1 MASSVA
7 YTRSEIE
14 NSRANSNFV
23 CDEFFHRILSRR
35 RDRGSL
41 TKKNSSLFT
50 RRSLHCDEKTSLTLY
65 KVAKCLHQSADRAT
79 KFRSHRVNNK
89 SFCYQSNK
97 TVFLRLNELCQDGC
111 RRRRRA
117 HRVSGFNSNSIDAT
131 KNWINS
137 HDKPSRLIK
146 NASTSR
152 TLRGRKN

>member
-41 TKKNSSLFT
+41 TTKNSSLFT
-50 RRSLHCDEKTSLTLY
+50 RRSLHCNKKNSSTVY
-65 KVAKCLHQSADRAT
+65 KIAKCLHQSADRAT

-89 SFCYQSNK
+89 RFCYQSNRI
-97 TVFLRLNELCQDGC
+97 TFLRRNELCQDGC
-111 RRRRRA
+111 RRRQRA
-117 HRVSGFNSNSIDAT
+117 HKVSGFNSNSIDAT
-131 KNWINS
+131 KSLINS

-146 NASTSR
+146 NATTSR
-152 TLRGRKN
+152 TLRGRTN